1 MENPDKNPDGKSRLK
16 IQIENPDRKSRWKIQ
31 TENPDRKSRWKS
43 RQKIHMENLV
53 AWTLDVNKATHLREA
68 ALRVER
74 QELQPFPNELS
85 TLMIQHINDS
95 AL

>member
-1 MENPDKNPDGKSRLK
+1 
-16 IQIENPDRKSRWKIQ
+16 
-31 TENPDRKSRWKS
+31 
-43 RQKIHMENLV
+43 MENLV
-53 AWTLDVNKATHLREA
+53 AWALDVNKATHLREA

>member
-1 MENPDKNPDGKSRLK
+1 MENPDK
-16 IQIENPDRKSRWKIQ
+16 KSRW
-31 TENPDRKSRWKS
+31 
-43 RQKIHMENLV
+43 KIHMENLV

-85 TLMIQHINDS
+85 TLIIQHINDSALYWLSTLMIQHINDS
-95 AL
+95 AR